1 MGVYTE
7 FPTESGHF
15 NVGCQGRCEQSIKPT
30 NKNSDFSMDAQVP
43 VYSLNNINLIQ
54 ITSRLFFV
62 FFIISLFSSLP
73 VVARRLEELD

>member
-15 NVGCQGRCEQSIKPT
+15 NVDCQGRCEQSIKPT
-30 NKNSDFSMDAQVP
+30 NKNSDLSMDAQVP

-73 VVARRLEELD
+73 EVARRLEELD